1 MAVLEEKDVYKRQ
14 DELRKKVNSF
24 FITDVPVIPLW
35 GEKKVI
41 GAQGSLEGL
50 KSVSYTHLVHCVT
63 GVMVLYKYILK
74 RILMAI
80 PVLIGATFLVFTIMY
95 FAPGDPAEIILGS
108 NATQESL
115 EALRTRCV

>member
-1 MAVLEEKDVYKRQ
+1 M
-14 DELRKKVNSF
+14 
-24 FITDVPVIPLW
+24 
-35 GEKKVI
+35 
-41 GAQGSLEGL
+41 
-50 KSVSYTHLVHCVT
+50 T

-115 EALRTRCV
+115 EALRTKLGVNDPFIVQYGRFFFNLLRGDLGTFAIRSTLRCRAFCSR